1 MATYDGTYNSIL
13 KGVSQ
18 QIPQER
24 EDGQLGS
31 QLNMLSDPVTGLRRR
46 GGIKHHADL
55 TGVGNDPYIK
65 LVDILGVNYLMFINN
80 ATGTVRIYS
89 MSGTLLR
96 TYQTPYLI
104 CDSKRNIRSIVS
116 RNNCYIVN
124 TEQVPTKQSL
134 TTSSTFNPAHAGYLS
149 VRQGAFSKQYSVTIK
164 WSTFNKSFSFQSTSS
179 TASQAT
185 PTFLALQFHSLM
197 SADADITAAFDLAV
211 DGMTVA
217 MKAKGTP
224 TWSQLTVET
233 GDGDVWIM
241 TSGSSR
247 VAQRTQLLGILPD
260 LLDGY
265 VMAVGT
271 LKNSSYYQYSKDTN
285 TWKEV
290 GKWENDYSFINE
302 PIYWTYDSSQSEP
315 FIFKELGIKM
325 RGAGDE
331 ENNPL
336 PKFVGFGITGIGTYQ
351 SRLILLSGSYVCA
364 SATKDYSQFMRTTV
378 TELLDDDP
386 IEISSASLS
395 SAQFEYAVPY
405 NKDLVLISNTHQAV
419 IPSNNT
425 VMTPRSAVIYPSAE
439 VDISLAAEP
448 SVVSRSLFYTYQR
461 GSEYFQVGEF
471 IPNSY
476 TDAQYYSQGLTDH
489 IPLYAKGV
497 CTGIASSPTNN
508 TVVFCSGI
516 NEMLICQYLWQ
527 GDQRVLLSFHKW
539 TAPYEVLHAVFD
551 RETLYLFMRTTLNN
565 VVVGTI
571 NLQLNQLDDKPTPYL
586 DLYRYVTI
594 TDGTGTVNFDTTDH
608 VASVYSQ
615 VTMRHQ
621 ESIYSVDGTTIRCP
635 YDGVIAMGLRYT
647 SEFSITPPFI
657 KDQNGKVLAGVKSTV
672 QSFRFTF
679 KSTSTFHANV
689 SDTMGVSYDYTK
701 DTALTWSEAD
711 IGVATI
717 NNVGSVTIPC
727 RTQMASTKCSI
738 STDSTTDMNVV
749 SVEYVIRYQGKH
761 RRL

>member
-24 EDGQLGS
+24 SDGQLGS
-31 QLNMLSDPVTGLRRR
+31 QLNMVSDPVTGLRRR
-46 GGIKHHADL
+46 GGFKYNFDIS
-55 TGVGNDPYIK
+55 GVGNNPYIK
-65 LVDILGVNYLMFINN
+65 LVDILGVYYFMFINH
-80 ATGTVRIYS
+80 ATGNVRIYDLN
-89 MSGTLLR
+89 GTLKR
-96 TYQTPYLI
+96 SYSNPYLI
-104 CDSKRNIRSIVS
+104 TEEKSRLRSIVS
-116 RNNCYIVN
+116 RNSCYIVN
-124 TEQVPTKQSL
+124 TEKVPTKQVL
-134 TTSSTFNPAHAGYLS
+134 ATSSTFNPAWAGYLS
-149 VRQGAFSKQYSVTIK
+149 VRQGAFSKQYSVTVK
-164 WSTFNKSFSFQSTSS
+164 WSTFTKEFSFQSTSS

-197 SADADITAAFDLAV
+197 SADSDITAAFDLEV

-217 MKAKGTP
+217 LKAKGTP

-233 GDGDVWIM
+233 GDGDIWIM

-260 LLDGY
+260 MLDGY
-265 VMAVGT
+265 IVAVGT
-271 LKNSSYYQYSKDTN
+271 LKNSSYYQYNKETN

-290 GKWENDYSFINE
+290 GKWEKDYVILNE
-302 PIYWTYDSSQSEP
+302 PIYWTYDSTQAEP
-315 FIFKELGIKM
+315 FVFNELDIKM
-325 RGAGDE
+325 RSAGDD

-351 SRLILLSGSYVCA
+351 SRLILLAGSYVCM
-364 SATKDYSQFMRTTV
+364 SATKDFSQFSRTTI

-386 IEISSASLS
+386 LEISSASLS

-405 NKDLVLISNTHQAV
+405 NKDLMLVSNSHQAV

-425 VMTPRSAVIYPSAE
+425 VLTPKTAVIYPSAE
-439 VDISLAAEP
+439 VDLSLAAEP
-448 SVVSRSLFYTYQR
+448 SVVSRSMYYVYQR
-461 GSEYFQVGEF
+461 DTEYYQVGEF

-476 TDAQYYSQGLTDH
+476 TDAQYYAQGLTDH
-489 IPLYAKGV
+489 VPLYAKGI
-497 CTGIASSPTNN
+497 CTCIASSPTNN
-508 TVVFCSGI
+508 MVVFTSNI
-516 NEMLICQYLWQ
+516 NELLVCQYLWQ
-527 GDQRVLLSFHKW
+527 GDERTLLSFHKW
-539 TAPYEVLHAVFD
+539 SLPYTVVHATFL
-551 RETLYLFMRTTLNN
+551 RETLYLFLRKVSGSIIVVSLNM
-565 VVVGTI
+565 
-571 NLQLNQLDDKPTPYL
+571 QLNQLDTKPTPYL

-594 TDGTGTVNFDTTDH
+594 ANGTGTVDFDTTDH
-608 VASVYSQ
+608 VAAVYSQ
-615 VTMRHQ
+615 ALMRHQ
-621 ESIYSVDGTTIRCP
+621 ESIYSVDGTTITCP
-635 YDGVIAMGLRYT
+635 YDGVISLGLRYT

-657 KDQNGKVLAGVKSTV
+657 KDQGGKVLAGVRSTV

-679 KSTSTFHANV
+679 KNTGTFHANV
-689 SDTMGVSYDYTK
+689 QDSMGVSYDYTK

-727 RTQMASTKCSI
+727 RTQMSSTKCSI